1 MVDHSGKNHIQVDVY
16 QTAQQMLSSV
26 DGGCMVAVL
35 PKSAF
40 APFLLVVL
48 LCRSPG
54 DQPHRGRNRS
64 MEAVVLQKQ
73 VDVI

>member
-1 MVDHSGKNHIQVDVY
+1 
-16 QTAQQMLSSV
+16 MLSGF

-40 APFLLVVL
+40 ALFSLVVL
-48 LCRSPG
+48 LCRSSG

-64 MEAVVLQKQ
+64 MVAVVFQKQ
-73 VDVI
+73 MDVLCEAPHYVKSK